1 MRKILIEHFSQEFSE
16 KLLELFQK
24 LLEKNKKIREIFNEK
39 GKLNADLCFKR
50 IKAMINYPQ
59 DDLVMNNE
67 NEDDEDDD

>member
-39 GKLNADLCFKR
+39 GKLNADICFNK
-50 IKAMINYPQ
+50 IKAMINYPK